1 MKRIL
6 ALLLSLLLLV
16 PVLTAC
22 GGGGLQD
29 GYYTAQ
35 AAEFSHG
42 WKEYI
47 TIMVKG
53 GSIVSV
59 EYNAENASGFIKS
72 WDNAYMQTMLHS
84 NGTYPNE
91 YTRYYANQLLEGQ
104 GEGSI
109 DALSG
114 ASSSH
119 GSFQLLAK
127 AVLEQARLGDSSI
140 VFVDTD
146 AHEPVSTPIS
156 SYDKSAGSLQRGSRR
171 SFMGVCPPQGKRQF
185 QAEARPSSGRISPPL
200 RPGTCGTCA
209 HRPRCP
215 RGP

>member
-16 PVLTAC
+16 PALTAC

-104 GEGSI
+104 GEGSS

-146 AHEPVSTPIS
+146 AH
-156 SYDKSAGSLQRGSRR
+156 
-171 SFMGVCPPQGKRQF
+171 
-185 QAEARPSSGRISPPL
+185 
-200 RPGTCGTCA
+200 
-209 HRPRCP
+209 
-215 RGP
+215 